1 MTQPGAA
8 QLFAGCDADGRVRFD
23 LPCTGCGYNLRGT
36 DNEGHCPE
44 CGATVANALDTR
56 LLRFADRRWLT
67 TLESGFRWLLGA
79 GYLYLGA
86 LFLAA
91 TVFRPLTYPGIVL
104 LSLAPGT
111 LLAYAAWWRLTSAE
125 PEARAANP
133 QRSGDTARRAARY
146 GGAVVVAL
154 WGVLAWRAWQ
164 RPTGSVMGWL
174 VGATAAA
181 MTVTVAAAAAHW
193 AHLADRSGDPLARR
207 YPIHLAIATAVFL
220 ILAGAT
226 ALVFLA
232 PYRVAY
238 WLPLLRGRFEA
249 AEQATIRVTI
259 MAAGAY
265 VTGFGYAFIKLYSR
279 VKRERRAADA
289 LRQSP
294 AQPVAPAAAASPV

>member
-1 MTQPGAA
+1 MTQPDAA

-36 DNEGHCPE
+36 GGEGHCPE
-44 CGATVANALDTR
+44 CGAAVANSLDTR
-56 LLRFADRRWLT
+56 LLRFADWRWLT
-67 TLESGFRWLLGA
+67 TLESGFRSLLGA
-79 GYLYLGA
+79 GYVYLAA

-91 TVFRPLTYPGIVL
+91 TVFRPLTYPGTVL

-111 LLAYAAWWRLTSAE
+111 LLAYVAWGWLTSAE
-125 PEARAANP
+125 PAANGHDSE
-133 QRSGDTARRAARY
+133 RSGDTARLAARY
-146 GGAVVVAL
+146 GGAVVVIL
-154 WGVLAWRAWQ
+154 WGVLACRVWQ
-164 RPTGSVMGWL
+164 RPTGSVMWWL
-174 VGATAAA
+174 LGATGLA
-181 MTVTVAAAAAHW
+181 MTVTVVAAAAHW

-220 ILAGAT
+220 LLAGAT

-232 PYRVAY
+232 PYRVAH
-238 WLPLLRGRFEA
+238 WLPFLRGRFEA
-249 AEQATIRVTI
+249 AEQTMIMVTI

-265 VTGFGYAFIKLYSR
+265 VAGFGYAFIKLYSR

-294 AQPVAPAAAASPV
+294 VQPVASVAVASPA